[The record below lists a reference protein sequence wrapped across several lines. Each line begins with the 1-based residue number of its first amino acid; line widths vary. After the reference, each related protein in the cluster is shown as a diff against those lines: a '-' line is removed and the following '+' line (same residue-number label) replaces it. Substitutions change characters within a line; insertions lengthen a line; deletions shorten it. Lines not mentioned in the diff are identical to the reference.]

1 MCYVYCQVFISG
13 YSLFSLI
20 YSKGYICFCRYIFIY
35 YWKIVRSIVSGL
47 SVVVVVVVV
56 EMSSFSLSLYLDLT
70 SYSLVLVSSFGF
82 ESNLIS
88 DLVSLDLASS
98 VSSPNDV

>member
-47 SVVVVVVVV
+47 SVVVVVVV
-56 EMSSFSLSLYLDLT
+56 EMSSFSLTLYLDLT

>member
-35 YWKIVRSIVSGL
+35 YWKIVQSIVSGL
-47 SVVVVVVVV
+47 SVVVVVVV

-88 DLVSLDLASS
+88 DWVSLDLASS
-98 VSSPNDV
+98 FSSPNDV

>member
-20 YSKGYICFCRYIFIY
+20 YSKGYIFFCRYIFIY
-35 YWKIVRSIVSGL
+35 YWIIVRSIVSGL

>member
-35 YWKIVRSIVSGL
+35 YWKIVQSIVSGL
-47 SVVVVVVVV
+47 SVVVVVVV

-98 VSSPNDV
+98 VSSPNNV

>member
-35 YWKIVRSIVSGL
+35 YWKIVQSIVSGL
-47 SVVVVVVVV
+47 SVVVVVV